1 MIIVA
6 LALTWMFKAQIL
18 STILSRRPDLSITLE
33 SLELGRR
40 SVQLNKVRAEDRRI
54 GTTLTFHS
62 INIETDLFKI
72 LNPVVVIDRIELN
85 KVNVVNN
92 VSNLNFNSL
101 TSLFLSERKKEPP
114 PPPEA
119 EQRFIVKEL
128 SANHVDLVVENPISE
143 RPILKASIPSL
154 NVRNLGEGEPIT
166 LEQIIR
172 AIARQAE
179 QNKS

>member
-18 STILSRRPDLSITLE
+18 STILSRHPDLSISLE

-40 SVQLNKVRAEDRRI
+40 SVQLNQVRAEDKRI
-54 GTTLTFHS
+54 GTTLTFQS
-62 INIETDLFKI
+62 INVETDLFKL

-92 VSNLNFNSL
+92 VGNLNFRSL
-101 TSLFLSERKKEPP
+101 TSLFLSETKEETLPP
-114 PPPEA
+114 PDT

-128 SANHVDLVVENPISE
+128 RANQVDLVVENPISE
-143 RPILKASIPSL
+143 RPILKATIPSL

-179 QNKS
+179 KNKK